1 MTVEMQILNSNLT
14 AVSLFSGIGGLDLA
28 LSNAGVKV
36 CASVEIDKKCRDVLA
51 KHFPETQLFTDIKD
65 VTGEQLR
72 ATGFIPERGI
82 ITAGFPCQ
90 DLSVAGLR
98 KGLAGSRSGLFWEII
113 RLVDETQPRYLIIEN
128 VAGLLS
134 SQSGRDLGIVIEAL
148 VERRYGIAWR
158 VLDSQHFGVP
168 QRRRRVF
175 IVASLGEHRSPVEVL
190 FEPES
195 RTGHLEPSKKKRQNS
210 ARLSTSSVNG
220 NSSVDTQLFDATR
233 NADVRF
239 YDQSPTMKARWGTGG
254 NNVPMLALP
263 IQDGRDIEKKQNG
276 LGVGVTDA
284 PSYTLDATGAQA
296 VAYVPRVATM
306 QGIGDYADTGVASTM
321 KQRDYKDATDL
332 VVTQPD
338 VLMRNREGKP
348 GGGKGPL
355 MSEDISLTIATSNDQ
370 TLFTKGTVRRL
381 TPTEC
386 ERLQSFPDGWT
397 AGQSDSARYKQL
409 GNAVTVS
416 VVAWIVNRMVSVDE
430 ANTK

>member
-1 MTVEMQILNSNLT
+1 MDSNLT
-14 AVSLFSGIGGLDLA
+14 AVSLFAGIGGFDLA

-36 CASVEIDKKCRDVLA
+36 CASVEIDNKCRDVLA
-51 KHFPETQLFTDIKD
+51 KHFPDTKLFSDIKD
-65 VTGEQLR
+65 VTGDQLR
-72 ATGFIPERGI
+72 AAGFIPERGI

-158 VLDSQHFGVP
+158 VLDSQYFGVP

-175 IVASLGEHRSPVEVL
+175 IVASLGEHRSPVEIL

-195 RTGHLEPSKKKRQNS
+195 RTGHLEPSTKKKQKTTRVSVQ
-210 ARLSTSSVNG
+210 STDVHTFTKSRRASS
-220 NSSVDTQLFDATR
+220 DTDYETWVESDITPTLNQFDIADTRTTTIITEPQLFDATR

-254 NNVPMLALP
+254 NNVPMLA
-263 IQDGRDIEKKQNG
+263 
-276 LGVGVTDA
+276 
-284 PSYTLDATGAQA
+284 
-296 VAYVPRVATM
+296 TM
-306 QGIGDYADTGVASTM
+306 QGIGDYADTGLASTM

-332 VVTQPD
+332 VITQPMAFD
-338 VLMRNREGKP
+338 TYNQTVSNQNQTLSSAASDSSHYGTVFLPDNQPDTLMRNREGKP
-348 GGGKGPL
+348 GG
-355 MSEDISLTIATSNDQ
+355 
-370 TLFTKGTVRRL
+370 
-381 TPTEC
+381 
-386 ERLQSFPDGWT
+386 ERST
-397 AGQSDSARYKQL
+397 
-409 GNAVTVS
+409 
-416 VVAWIVNRMVSVDE
+416 DE
-430 ANTK
+430 

>member
-1 MTVEMQILNSNLT
+1 M
-14 AVSLFSGIGGLDLA
+14 
-28 LSNAGVKV
+28 LS
-36 CASVEIDKKCRDVLA
+36 
-51 KHFPETQLFTDIKD
+51 KHFPETKLFTDIKD

-72 ATGFIPERGI
+72 ATGFIPDRGI

-332 VVTQPD
+332 VVMQPD